1 MHSFGCDGGG
11 DGEVKRFTTT
21 MVAHKSHPTSCP
33 ITVFPSTGEVC
44 VCVCVCVCLWY
55 VCACVVCVC
64 VCKDGSKHTCRGIL
78 V

>member
-1 MHSFGCDGGG
+1 MHSFGCDGGGDGDG

-44 VCVCVCVCLWY
+44 VCVCVC
-55 VCACVVCVC
+55 ACGMCVLVWCVC
-64 VCKDGSKHTCRGIL
+64 VQRWL
-78 V
+78 